1 MNKKTHIEFNLNNF
15 LLAISFLFDKV
26 ENRIYQTKVNH
37 SKRVTFLCLKIGEKF
52 NLDFEQMSDLCSY
65 SLLHNNGLFQA
76 NQTIKHNCEI
86 SEENIKGLPFLNAQ
100 KNILLYQQERYDGSG
115 LYGLKEEEIPLFSQ
129 IIAFSS
135 YLDRQFD
142 LTNESRKNKDDIKM
156 FVRANA
162 NKLFSQD
169 MCEIFCDELCTQ
181 VAFWL
186 DLQDKNTILQYIY
199 QTLHDFTSVI
209 TYTELLEITKNISLI
224 TNQNSKS
231 LTHVE
236 RMLDFYS
243 FEHKDKYTFL
253 IAASLMDIGKL
264 SIASESINKISD
276 LNKDE
281 YEQVKSY
288 PYFTQKVL
296 SNIMGFKEISIWA
309 GRIQETLDGKGYPD
323 GLDASALS
331 FKDRLLSILHI
342 YNALRSP
349 KVYRGK
355 LDHFDS
361 IVILKEMGKNGK
373 LDRAIIED
381 INSIL
386 IPSIQ
391 KIEIT

>member
-15 LLAISFLFDKV
+15 LLAVSFLFDKV
-26 ENRIYQTKVNH
+26 ESRVYQTKANH
-37 SKRVTFLCLKIGEKF
+37 SKRVTYLCLKIGEKF

-76 NQTIKHNCEI
+76 NDTIKHNCEI
-86 SEENIKGLPFLNAQ
+86 SEENIKRLPFLNAQ

-142 LTNESRKNKDDIKM
+142 LTNETKKNKDGIKK
-156 FVRANA
+156 FVRTNE

-169 MCEIFCDELCTQ
+169 LCEIFCDELSTH
-181 VAFWL
+181 VGFWL
-186 DLQDKNTILQYIY
+186 DLQDENTMLQYIY

-209 TYTELLEITKNISLI
+209 TYEVLFEITKNFSVIA
-224 TNQNSKS
+224 NKNSK
-231 LTHVE
+231 LFAQAE

-264 SIASESINKISD
+264 SIASESINKVSK

-309 GRIQETLDGKGYPD
+309 GRIQETLDAEGYPYS
-323 GLDASALS
+323 LDASTLS
-331 FKDRLLSILHI
+331 FKDRLLSILYI
-342 YNALRSP
+342 YNALRS
-349 KVYRGK
+349 KRVYREK

-361 IVILKEMGKNGK
+361 ITILKEMGKTGK
-373 LDRAIIED
+373 LDSAIIED
-381 INSIL
+381 INRIL
-386 IPSIQ
+386 VPPVGESHQI
-391 KIEIT
+391 

>member
-15 LLAISFLFDKV
+15 LMAISFLFDKV
-26 ENRIYQTKVNH
+26 ESRVYQTKVNH

-52 NLDFEQMSDLCSY
+52 NLDFEEMSDLCSY

-86 SEENIKGLPFLNAQ
+86 SEENIKGLPFLGAK

-142 LTNESRKNKDDIKM
+142 LTNESKKNKDGIKE
-156 FVRANA
+156 FIRTNE

-169 MCEIFCDELCTQ
+169 LCEIFCDELAHQ
-181 VAFWL
+181 VSFWL
-186 DLQDKNTILQYIY
+186 DIQDENTMLQYIY

-209 TYTELLEITKNISLI
+209 TYEELLEITKNISSN
-224 TNQNSKS
+224 TSKNSK
-231 LTHVE
+231 LLRQAD

-253 IAASLMDIGKL
+253 IAASLMAIGKL
-264 SIASESINKISD
+264 SISSESLNKISE

-281 YEQVKSY
+281 YEQVQSY

-296 SNIMGFKEISIWA
+296 SSIMGFKEISIWA
-309 GRIQETLDGKGYPD
+309 GRIQETLDGKGYPY
-323 GLDASALS
+323 GLDASSLS

-342 YNALRSP
+342 YNALKSE
-349 KVYRGK
+349 KVYRKK
-355 LDHFDS
+355 LDHFDA
-361 IVILKEMGKNGK
+361 IVILREMGKNGK

-381 INSIL
+381 MNSVL
-386 IPSIQ
+386 IPTVSETHQ
-391 KIEIT
+391 T

>member
-26 ENRIYQTKVNH
+26 ESKVYQTKANH
-37 SKRVTFLCLKIGEKF
+37 SKRVTYLCLKIGEKF

-76 NQTIKHNCEI
+76 YQTIKHNCEI

-142 LTNESRKNKDDIKM
+142 LTNESKKNKDGIKK
-156 FVRANA
+156 FIRTNET
-162 NKLFSQD
+162 KLFSQD
-169 MCEIFCDELCTQ
+169 LCEIFCDELSTQ
-181 VAFWL
+181 VGFWL
-186 DLQDKNTILQYIY
+186 DVQDENTMLQYIY
-199 QTLHDFTSVI
+199 QTLHDFTAVI
-209 TYTELLEITKNISLI
+209 TYEELLEITKNISLI
-224 TNQNSKS
+224 TSRNSKLLS
-231 LTHVE
+231 SAE

-253 IAASLMDIGKL
+253 IAASLMDMGKL
-264 SIASESINKISD
+264 SIASESINKVSK

-309 GRIQETLDGKGYPD
+309 GRIQETLDAEGYPYS
-323 GLDASALS
+323 LDASTLS
-331 FKDRLLSILHI
+331 FKDRLLSILYI
-342 YNALRSP
+342 YNALRS
-349 KVYRGK
+349 KRVYREK

-361 IVILKEMGKNGK
+361 ITILKEMGKTGK
-373 LDRAIIED
+373 LDSAIIED
-381 INSIL
+381 INRIL
-386 IPSIQ
+386 VPPVGESHQ
-391 KIEIT
+391 V

>member
-26 ENRIYQTKVNH
+26 ESKVYQTKANH
-37 SKRVTFLCLKIGEKF
+37 SKRVTYLCLKIGEKF

-76 NQTIKHNCEI
+76 YQTIKHNCEI

-142 LTNESRKNKDDIKM
+142 LTNESKKNKDGIKK
-156 FVRANA
+156 FIRTNET
-162 NKLFSQD
+162 KLFSQD
-169 MCEIFCDELCTQ
+169 LCEIFCDELSTQ
-181 VAFWL
+181 VGFWL
-186 DLQDKNTILQYIY
+186 DVQDENTMLQYIY
-199 QTLHDFTSVI
+199 QTLHDFTAVI
-209 TYTELLEITKNISLI
+209 TYEELLEITKNISLI
-224 TNQNSKS
+224 TSRNSKLLS
-231 LTHVE
+231 SAE

-253 IAASLMDIGKL
+253 IAASLMDMGKL
-264 SIASESINKISD
+264 SIASESINKIPE

-309 GRIQETLDGKGYPD
+309 GRIQET
-323 GLDASALS
+323 
-331 FKDRLLSILHI
+331 
-342 YNALRSP
+342 
-349 KVYRGK
+349 
-355 LDHFDS
+355 
-361 IVILKEMGKNGK
+361 
-373 LDRAIIED
+373 
-381 INSIL
+381 
-386 IPSIQ
+386 
-391 KIEIT
+391 